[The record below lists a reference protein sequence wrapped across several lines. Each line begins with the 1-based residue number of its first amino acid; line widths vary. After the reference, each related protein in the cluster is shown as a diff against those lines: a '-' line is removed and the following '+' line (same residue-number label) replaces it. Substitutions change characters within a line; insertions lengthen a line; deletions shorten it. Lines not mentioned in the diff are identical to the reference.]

1 MDSITMSDN
10 GAKPG
15 SIFKRAFSVILS
27 LAILIAIDQYAKAMA
42 VSRLKDGGPFSLLPG
57 ILELRYVEN
66 TGAAFGILQGRSGIF
81 FVIAIVV
88 SAVLFYGIMKLP
100 HKRRYLPLGISMI
113 FIIAGA
119 LGNLIDRIRLG
130 FVVDF
135 IYFRLIDFPVFN
147 IADIYITCSCFMLA
161 FLLIFYYKEGEFQ
174 AL

>member
-1 MDSITMSDN
+1 MSDN

-88 SAVLFYGIMKLP
+88 SAVLFKHLSFTV
-100 HKRRYLPLGISMI
+100 ISLTEKDVEI
-113 FIIAGA
+113 KCFRC
-119 LGNLIDRIRLG
+119 LFKN
-130 FVVDF
+130 
-135 IYFRLIDFPVFN
+135 YFQFF
-147 IADIYITCSCFMLA
+147 
-161 FLLIFYYKEGEFQ
+161 
-174 AL
+174 